1 MAADLASGFDAP
13 RTGSR
18 KPLAGAVDRSEL
30 QLTLFLATF
39 STLLAVIN
47 PLEALPIYIGLAQ
60 GKDDKARIQLAL
72 RACLFALMLMFFF
85 LICGALL
92 LRVFGVPLSMARIAG
107 GIILTR
113 LGFSLFSS
121 PPTAPKK
128 GEVAAVTEEDP
139 AFVPL
144 AMPIMFGPGA
154 MATILGMTS
163 LVKRSPNEIIAFAE
177 VAGAIVATMAVT
189 FITLAAGKRIQH
201 RLGERGVDASTRI
214 VGFFVSAMGVGMV
227 FHGVMEALQTY
238 GIGVQH

>member
-1 MAADLASGFDAP
+1 
-13 RTGSR
+13 
-18 KPLAGAVDRSEL
+18 
-30 QLTLFLATF
+30 LTLFLATF

-60 GKDDKARIQLAL
+60 GQEDKARLRLAL
-72 RACLFALMLMFFF
+72 RACLYALALMFFF
-85 LICGALL
+85 LLFGALL

-107 GIILTR
+107 GIILTQ

-121 PPTAPKK
+121 PPTAPES
-128 GEVAAVTEEDP
+128 GPAPVTEEDP

-163 LVKRSPNEIIAFAE
+163 LIKHSSTEMLAFAE
-177 VAGAIVATMAVT
+177 VSAAIVATMGVT
-189 FITLAAGKRIQH
+189 LLILAAAKPIQR
-201 RLGERGVDASTRI
+201 RLGARGIDAATRI

-227 FHGVMEALQTY
+227 FNGVMEALQTY
-238 GIGVQH
+238 GVALPH

>member
-1 MAADLASGFDAP
+1 
-13 RTGSR
+13 
-18 KPLAGAVDRSEL
+18 
-30 QLTLFLATF
+30 LTLFLATF

-47 PLEALPIYIGLAQ
+47 PLEALPIYIGLAE
-60 GKDDKARIQLAL
+60 GKDDKTRLKLAL

-121 PPTAPKK
+121 PPTAPKS
-128 GEVAAVTEEDP
+128 GDVAAVTEEDP

-154 MATILGMTS
+154 MATLLGMTS
-163 LVKRSPNEIIAFAE
+163 LVKHAPSEMLAFAE
-177 VAGAIVATMAVT
+177 VSAAIVATMAVT
-189 FITLAAGKRIQH
+189 LLILAAGKRIQH
-201 RLGERGVDASTRI
+201 RLGARGVDAATRI

-227 FHGVMEALQTY
+227 FNGVMEALQTY
-238 GIGVQH
+238 GVALPH